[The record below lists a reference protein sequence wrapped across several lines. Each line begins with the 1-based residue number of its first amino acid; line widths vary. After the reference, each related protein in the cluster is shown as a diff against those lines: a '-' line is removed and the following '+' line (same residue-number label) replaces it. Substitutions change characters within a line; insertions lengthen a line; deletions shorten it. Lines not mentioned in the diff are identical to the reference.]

1 MNVTP
6 GSNPSLD
13 HVVGQDAAVNLLRK
27 ILAGGRI
34 PHAYLFHG
42 PAGVGKW
49 DSALAFANTLLCTG
63 PGAAENGS
71 PCGTCRS
78 CAQIAAASH
87 PDLYRIG
94 LYPKKEFPKSPRPK
108 EEIPPKP
115 LDFEAGDQE
124 MLTQVRIQQIRWL
137 NTQASHP
144 PAEGSR
150 RIFVLDPADRLNPQA
165 QNAILKTLEEP
176 ESRSIIVLV
185 TTRPHAL
192 LPTIRSRCL
201 SVGLRA
207 VDPLQLAGKLE
218 ERGYPVR
225 EAEIRAALSGGR
237 PVAAERLDLTVM
249 KARRAG
255 FVADLEALAT
265 SPAGLAELPEMTHRI
280 LGDSEP
286 DLLEGLDM
294 IQGLL
299 RDVARCGAGMP
310 RASLLNTDISADLN
324 GLARRFTPERAAELV
339 ALIDRLRLDLRFNI
353 NKTLMAETILA
364 ELTRP
369 E

>member
-1 MNVTP
+1 M
-6 GSNPSLD
+6 SENPAMTTTLD
-13 HVVGQDAAVNLLRK
+13 SVIGQETAVGLLRR

-49 DSALAFANTLLCTG
+49 ATISAFATTLLCTEKS
-63 PGAAENGS
+63 AAERGDA
-71 PCGTCRS
+71 CGRCRS
-78 CAQIAAASH
+78 CKLIAASSH
-87 PDLYRIG
+87 PDFYRIG

-115 LDFEAGDQE
+115 LDFQSAELE
-124 MLTQVRIQQIRWL
+124 LLTQVRIQQIRWL

-144 PAEGSR
+144 PAEGTHR
-150 RIFVLDPADRLNPQA
+150 VFVIDPADRLNPQA

-176 ESRSIIVLV
+176 ESRAVIVLA

-192 LPTIRSRCL
+192 LPTIRSRCI
-201 SVGLRA
+201 SIGLRP
-207 VDPLQLAGKLE
+207 VEPLHLAARLE
-218 ERGYPVR
+218 EKGYPGE
-225 EAEIRAALSGGR
+225 EAEIRAALSAGR
-237 PVAAERLDLTVM
+237 PVAAESLNLTAM
-249 KARRAG
+249 RSRRAG
-255 FVADLEALAT
+255 FLADLAALST
-265 SPAGLAELPEMTHRI
+265 SPAALAYLPDMTRRI
-280 LGDSEP
+280 LGDGEP

-294 IQGLL
+294 LQSLL

-310 RASLLNTDISADLN
+310 RETLLHSDIDQDLADLAQAF
-324 GLARRFTPERAAELV
+324 GADRAAELV

-353 NKTLMAETILA
+353 NKTLLAETILA

-369 E
+369 A